1 MKEQEAAE
9 AQRIDFPKVAKP
21 PFSLAESFQN
31 SPRRS
36 HLAKA
41 GGDTLPTSEK
51 CPRLGKIDARL
62 TPARPQPEPIQEV
75 DDESQPDS
83 QLLTLLYQTLGSY
96 LDDPATTQQLFLTLV
111 PYFTQVY
118 LPHGAVVWKQDD
130 PADALY
136 LIESGSL
143 RATYAYENYPRLV
156 QETMVAGTIA
166 GDLSMLSDTNRN
178 ATVLVDRDCVLWKLD
193 REGLE
198 AMQREKGE
206 EAGQFTRLVLK
217 GESLPR
223 SHRA

>member
-1 MKEQEAAE
+1 M
-9 AQRIDFPKVAKP
+9 
-21 PFSLAESFQN
+21 
-31 SPRRS
+31 
-36 HLAKA
+36 
-41 GGDTLPTSEK
+41 PTSEK